1 MSDPNVVVA
10 RNTENAPVSDRY
22 SQTVAFSHYNN
33 LSAQLPIDPAT
44 GAIVAGGVAEQATQ
58 CLKNIEAIVNSIDH
72 DLNDVI
78 RLSIYLRDIMDLN
91 AVEKAMLLGKME
103 AYCLEQTGMTLKDY
117 SAQLMAESAETVRP
131 LSAFRVTQDGRTDYL
146 VTECR
151 VPVDVLHAATALR
164 SYLLAKGNSAQRF
177 AESLHSVADIAP
189 EVFEDY
195 ADELRQGGG
204 RVFAA
209 LDIDLDRGEFSAL
222 DTVDGWETYAIRDVS
237 TAAWR
242 ANRKAGLGWDRRLE
256 LFAAHLEP
264 RMIRCGGQ
272 GLEAPSGPSM

>member
-1 MSDPNVVVA
+1 MNSRDITLWLDE
-10 RNTENAPVSDRY
+10 RWYNALSCQLKKKDT
-22 SQTVAFSHYNN
+22 TVEDELNEYLDAMID
-33 LSAQLPIDPAT
+33 QLPEQVSKKISREIWEEDQRQR
-44 GAIVAGGVAEQATQ
+44 AEA
-58 CLKNIEAIVNSIDH
+58 EASR
-72 DLNDVI
+72 
-78 RLSIYLRDIMDLN
+78 RLS
-91 AVEKAMLLGKME
+91 V
-103 AYCLEQTGMTLKDY
+103 
-117 SAQLMAESAETVRP
+117 
-131 LSAFRVTQDGRTDYL
+131 FRVTQDGRTDYL

-256 LFAAHLEP
+256 LFAAHLET
-264 RMIRCGGQ
+264 RMIRCEGQ
-272 GLEAPSGPSM
+272 EMEQPSGPSM